1 MLELNRTG
9 ERLVGAIDIDATRP
23 LDQVVDE
30 LLRLADLDSC

>member
-1 MLELNRTG
+1 MLELNRKG
-9 ERLVGAIDIDATRP
+9 ERLAGAMDVDATRP